1 MIRFL
6 NILAAAALIGSA
18 VYAYT
23 IKYQT
28 IYRSDQIA
36 KLTRQIQQERD
47 GLNVQR
53 AEWEHLTRADR
64 LAPLADK
71 YIAEL
76 EATRPNQMVSF
87 AQLPERAQRGDE
99 IGKKLEALGLSEPT
113 NTPSASRP
121 PAPATPTGA
130 TPHARKR

>member
-6 NILAAAALIGSA
+6 NIIAAAALIGSA

-47 GLNVQR
+47 GLNMQR
-53 AEWEHLTRADR
+53 AEWEHLTRPDR

-76 EATRPNQMVSF
+76 EATRPNQMATF
-87 AQLPERAQRGDE
+87 AQLPERAQRADE
-99 IGKKLEALGLSEPT
+99 IGRKLEALGLSEPT

-121 PAPATPTGA
+121 SGPATPTGA
-130 TPHARKR
+130 TPQARKR

>member
-6 NILAAAALIGSA
+6 NIAAAAALIGSA

-47 GLNVQR
+47 GLNMQR
-53 AEWEHLTRADR
+53 AEWAHLTRPDR

-71 YIAEL
+71 YLTDL
-76 EATRPNQMVSF
+76 EMTRPTQIVNF
-87 AQLPERAQRGDE
+87 AQLPDRAARGDE
-99 IGKKLEALGLSEPT
+99 IGKKLEALGLAEPT

-121 PAPATPTGA
+121 PAPATPAGA
-130 TPHARKR
+130 TPAARKR